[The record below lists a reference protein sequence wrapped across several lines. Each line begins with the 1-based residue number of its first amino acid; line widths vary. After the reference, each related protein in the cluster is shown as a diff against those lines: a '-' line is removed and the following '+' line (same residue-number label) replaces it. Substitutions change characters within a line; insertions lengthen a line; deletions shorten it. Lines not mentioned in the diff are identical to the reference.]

1 MKLGIIKTFTKIT
14 GRTGLKLQKHSPE
27 ILMAAGITGIV
38 VGTIMACRAT
48 RKLDNVIDEQ
58 HDEKIYVEDLYSEGE
73 IDHKEYQKNLAKVY
87 GMTALKVVK
96 LYAPAVTMEVAAIG
110 CVLGAH
116 GIMKKR
122 NVALMAAYKA
132 VEQSFNDY
140 RQRVIEEFGEEK
152 DYDLKH
158 GIQHEKVKVD
168 EDGKKVTK
176 TLNKADP
183 NNISQYARFF
193 DAASKEWQ
201 GIPEYDLMFL
211 KSQQN
216 YMNDLLHARGHVFL
230 NEVYD
235 ALGLERSRA
244 GAVVGWI
251 LTKDGDNYVDFGI
264 FDGDRPRTRAFVNG
278 TEENILLD
286 FNVDGVIY
294 DLIEEEDGFRR
305 DR

>member
-1 MKLGIIKTFTKIT
+1 MKLGIVKTFTKVA

-27 ILMAAGITGIV
+27 ILMAAGITGIIV
-38 VGTIMACRAT
+38 STVMACRAT
-48 RKLDNVIDEQ
+48 TKLDEVMEE
-58 HDEKIYVEDLYSEGE
+58 HEDAVDNIKSDAGLLENDYR
-73 IDHKEYQKNLAKVY
+73 KELAKTY
-87 GMTALKVVK
+87 ATTGLKIVK
-96 LYAPAVTMEVAAIG
+96 LYGPAVTLQIASIG
-110 CVLGAH
+110 CVLGSH

-216 YMNDLLHARGHVFL
+216 YINDLLHARGHVFL

-244 GAVVGWI
+244 GAIVGWI

-305 DR
+305 NR

>member
-1 MKLGIIKTFTKIT
+1 MKLGIVKTFTKIT

-38 VGTIMACRAT
+38 VGTVMACRAT

-58 HDEKIYVEDLYSEGE
+58 HDEKIYVEDLHSEGE

-87 GMTALKVVK
+87 VTTGLKIAK
-96 LYAPAVTMEVAAIG
+96 LYGPAVTLQIASIG

-116 GIMKKR
+116 GILKKR
-122 NVALMAAYKA
+122 NIALMAAYKA

-158 GIQHEKVKVD
+158 GIQHEKVKVE

-176 TLNKADP
+176 TLNTADP
-183 NNISQYARFF
+183 NTISQYARFF

>member
-1 MKLGIIKTFTKIT
+1 MKFEVMKSISKVA

-27 ILMAAGITGIV
+27 ILMAAGITGII
-38 VGTIMACRAT
+38 VGTVMACRAT
-48 RKLDNVIDEQ
+48 TKLDEVMEE
-58 HDEKIYVEDLYSEGE
+58 HEDNLE
-73 IDHKEYQKNLAKVY
+73 IVKGFAIEYEPSYYRKELAKTY
-87 GMTALKVVK
+87 ATTGLKIAK
-96 LYAPAVTMEVAAIG
+96 LYGPAVTLQIASIG

-116 GIMKKR
+116 GILKKR

-183 NNISQYARFF
+183 NGISQYARFF

-251 LTKDGDNYVDFGI
+251 MTKDGDNFVDFGI

-294 DLIEEEDGFRR
+294 DLIAEEDGFRR

>member
-1 MKLGIIKTFTKIT
+1 MKLGIVKTFTKVA

-27 ILMAAGITGIV
+27 ILMAAGITGIIV
-38 VGTIMACRAT
+38 STVMACRAT
-48 RKLDNVIDEQ
+48 TKLDEVMEE
-58 HDEKIYVEDLYSEGE
+58 HEDAVDDIKSDAGLLENDYR
-73 IDHKEYQKNLAKVY
+73 KELAKTY
-87 GMTALKVVK
+87 ATTGLKMVK
-96 LYAPAVTMEVAAIG
+96 LYGPAVTLQIASIG
-110 CVLGAH
+110 CILGSH
-116 GIMKKR
+116 GIMKKL

-168 EDGKKVTK
+168 EDGKKVIK

-201 GIPEYDLMFL
+201 GMPEYDLMFL

-251 LTKDGDNYVDFGI
+251 LTKDGDNFIDFGI

>member
-1 MKLGIIKTFTKIT
+1 MKLGIVKTFTKIT

-38 VGTIMACRAT
+38 VGTVMACRAT

-73 IDHKEYQKNLAKVY
+73 IDHKEYQKNLTKVY
-87 GMTALKVVK
+87 AKTGLKIAK
-96 LYAPAVTMEVAAIG
+96 LYGPAVTLQIASIG
-110 CVLGAH
+110 CILGSH

-168 EDGKKVTK
+168 EDGKKVIK

-183 NNISQYARFF
+183 NSISQYARFF

-251 LTKDGDNYVDFGI
+251 LTKDGDNFVDFGI

>member
-1 MKLGIIKTFTKIT
+1 MKLGIIKTFTKIA

-38 VGTIMACRAT
+38 VGTVMACRAT

-73 IDHKEYQKNLAKVY
+73 IDYKEYQKNLAKIYVTT
-87 GMTALKVVK
+87 GLKIAK
-96 LYAPAVTMEVAAIG
+96 LYGPTVTLQIASIG

-116 GIMKKR
+116 GIIKKR
-122 NVALMAAYKA
+122 NVGLMAAYKA

-140 RQRVIEEFGEEK
+140 RQKVIEEFGEEK

-183 NNISQYARFF
+183 NSISQYARFF
-193 DAASKEWQ
+193 DAASKEWH

-244 GAVVGWI
+244 GAVVGWV

>member
-1 MKLGIIKTFTKIT
+1 MNLGIVKTISKVA

-27 ILMAAGITGIV
+27 ILMAAGITGIIV
-38 VGTIMACRAT
+38 STVMACRAT
-48 RKLDNVIDEQ
+48 RKLDYVIDEQ
-58 HDEKIYVEDLYSEGE
+58 YEEKIYVEDLYSEGE
-73 IDHKEYQKNLAKVY
+73 IDHKAYQKNLAKVY
-87 GMTALKVVK
+87 AKTGLRIVK
-96 LYAPAVTMEVAAIG
+96 LYGPAVTLQIASIG

-116 GIMKKR
+116 GILKKR

-183 NNISQYARFF
+183 NSISQYARFF

-264 FDGDRPRTRAFVNG
+264 FDGDRPRTRAFVNK

>member
-1 MKLGIIKTFTKIT
+1 MKLGIVKTFTKVA
-14 GRTGLKLQKHSPE
+14 GRTGLKMQKHSPE
-27 ILMAAGITGIV
+27 ILMAAGITGIIV
-38 VGTIMACRAT
+38 STVMACRAT
-48 RKLDNVIDEQ
+48 TKLDEVMEEHEDAVDDIKRDAWLLENDERK
-58 HDEKIYVEDLYSEGE
+58 ELAKIYATTG
-73 IDHKEYQKNLAKVY
+73 
-87 GMTALKVVK
+87 LKIVK
-96 LYAPAVTMEVAAIG
+96 LYGPAVTLQIASIG

-116 GIMKKR
+116 GILKKR

-168 EDGKKVTK
+168 EDGKNVTK

-201 GIPEYDLMFL
+201 GIPEYDLIFL

-251 LTKDGDNYVDFGI
+251 LTKDGDNFVDFGI
-264 FDGDRPRTRAFVNG
+264 FDGDRPRTRSFVNE

-305 DR
+305 NR

>member
-1 MKLGIIKTFTKIT
+1 MRFEIVKTFTKVA

-27 ILMAAGITGIV
+27 ILMA
-38 VGTIMACRAT
+38 VGTVMACRAT

-73 IDHKEYQKNLAKVY
+73 IDHKEYQKNLTKVY
-87 GMTALKVVK
+87 VKTGLRIAK
-96 LYAPAVTMEVAAIG
+96 LYGPAVTLQIASIG
-110 CVLGAH
+110 CILGSH

-183 NNISQYARFF
+183 NTISQYARFF

-216 YMNDLLHARGHVFL
+216 YMNDLLRARGHVFL

>member
-1 MKLGIIKTFTKIT
+1 M
-14 GRTGLKLQKHSPE
+14 QKCSSE

-38 VGTIMACRAT
+38 VGTVMACRAT

-58 HDEKIYVEDLYSEGE
+58 HEEKIYVEDLYSEGE
-73 IDHKEYQKNLAKVY
+73 IDHKGYQKNLAKVY

-110 CVLGAH
+110 CILGSH

-168 EDGKKVTK
+168 EDGQKVTK
-176 TLNKADP
+176 TLNTADP
-183 NNISQYARFF
+183 NTISQYARFF

-251 LTKDGDNYVDFGI
+251 MTKDGDNFVDFGI

-294 DLIEEEDGFRR
+294 DLIEEEAGFRR
-305 DR
+305 NR

>member
-1 MKLGIIKTFTKIT
+1 MKLGIAKTITKVA
-14 GRTGLKLQKHSPE
+14 GRTGLKLQKRSPE
-27 ILMAAGITGIV
+27 ILMAVGITGIV
-38 VGTIMACRAT
+38 MGTVMACRAT
-48 RKLDNVIDEQ
+48 TKLDVVLEEHEELIDDVKTDAGLTEN
-58 HDEKIYVEDLYSEGE
+58 DYR
-73 IDHKEYQKNLAKVY
+73 KELAKTY
-87 GMTALKVVK
+87 AKTGLKIAK

-110 CVLGAH
+110 CILGSH

-251 LTKDGDNYVDFGI
+251 LTKDGDNFVDFGI

-305 DR
+305 NR

>member
-1 MKLGIIKTFTKIT
+1 MNLGIVKTFTKVA

-27 ILMAAGITGIV
+27 ILMAAGITGIIV
-38 VGTIMACRAT
+38 STVMACRAT
-48 RKLDNVIDEQ
+48 RKLDYVIDEK
-58 HDEKIYVEDLYSEGE
+58 HEEKIYVEDLYSEGE
-73 IDHKEYQKNLAKVY
+73 IDHKEYQKNLTKVY
-87 GMTALKVVK
+87 VKTGLRIAK
-96 LYAPAVTMEVAAIG
+96 LYGPAVTLQIASIG
-110 CVLGAH
+110 CILGSH

-176 TLNKADP
+176 ILNKADP
-183 NNISQYARFF
+183 NTISQYARFF

>member
-1 MKLGIIKTFTKIT
+1 MKLGIIKTFTKVA

-27 ILMAAGITGIV
+27 ILMAAGIAGIIV
-38 VGTIMACRAT
+38 STVIACRAT
-48 RKLDNVIDEQ
+48 TKLDEVMEEHEDAIDDIKRDAGLLEN
-58 HDEKIYVEDLYSEGE
+58 DYR
-73 IDHKEYQKNLAKVY
+73 KELAKVY
-87 GMTALKVVK
+87 VTTGLKIAK
-96 LYAPAVTMEVAAIG
+96 LYGPAVTLQIASIG
-110 CVLGAH
+110 CILGSH

-183 NNISQYARFF
+183 NTISQYARFF

-264 FDGDRPRTRAFVNG
+264 FDEDRPRTRAFVNG
-278 TEENILLD
+278 TEENVLLD

>member
-1 MKLGIIKTFTKIT
+1 MKLGIVKTFTKVA

-27 ILMAAGITGIV
+27 ILMVAGITGIV

-48 RKLDNVIDEQ
+48 RKLDEVMEEQ
-58 HDEKIYVEDLYSEGE
+58 QEEKIYVENLYSEGE
-73 IDHKEYQKNLAKVY
+73 IDNKEYQKNLAKVY

-116 GIMKKR
+116 GILKKR

-183 NNISQYARFF
+183 NSISQYARFF
-193 DAASKEWQ
+193 DASSEEYH
-201 GIPEYDLMFL
+201 GIPEYDLIFL
-211 KSQQN
+211 KAQQN
-216 YMNDLLHARGHVFL
+216 YANDLLHSRGHVFL

-235 ALGLERSRA
+235 ALGLDRTRA

-251 LTKDGDNYVDFGI
+251 LTKDGDNFIDFGI
-264 FDGDRPRTRAFVNG
+264 FDGDNPRTRAFVNG
-278 TEENILLD
+278 HEDCILLD

-305 DR
+305 NR

>member
-1 MKLGIIKTFTKIT
+1 MKLGIVKMFTKVT

-48 RKLDNVIDEQ
+48 TKLNDILEEHEESVNDIKKDAGL
-58 HDEKIYVEDLYSEGE
+58 VESDYK
-73 IDHKEYQKNLAKVY
+73 KELTMAYAS
-87 GMTALKVVK
+87 TALKVVK

-110 CVLGAH
+110 CILGSH

-183 NNISQYARFF
+183 NSISQYARFF

>member
-1 MKLGIIKTFTKIT
+1 MNLGIVKTFTKVA

-27 ILMAAGITGIV
+27 ILMAAGITGIIV
-38 VGTIMACRAT
+38 STVMACRAT
-48 RKLDNVIDEQ
+48 RKLDYVIDEQ
-58 HDEKIYVEDLYSEGE
+58 YEEKIYVEDLYSEGE
-73 IDHKEYQKNLAKVY
+73 IDHKVYQKNLAKVY
-87 GMTALKVVK
+87 AKTGLRIAK
-96 LYAPAVTMEVAAIG
+96 LYGPAVTLQIASIG
-110 CVLGAH
+110 CILGSH

-183 NNISQYARFF
+183 NSISQYARFF

>member
-1 MKLGIIKTFTKIT
+1 MKLGIVKTFTKVA

-48 RKLDNVIDEQ
+48 RKLDEIMEEQ
-58 HDEKIYVEDLYSEGE
+58 QEEKMYVEDLHSEGE
-73 IDHKEYQKNLAKVY
+73 IDHKEYQKNLTKIYAT
-87 GMTALKVVK
+87 TALKMVK
-96 LYAPAVTMEVAAIG
+96 LYAPAVTLQIASIG
-110 CVLGAH
+110 CILGSH

-183 NNISQYARFF
+183 NSISQYARFF
-193 DAASKEWQ
+193 DASSEEYQ
-201 GIPEYDLMFL
+201 GIPEYDLIFL
-211 KSQQN
+211 KAQQN
-216 YMNDLLHARGHVFL
+216 YANDLLHSRGHVFL

-235 ALGLERSRA
+235 ALGLDRTRA

-251 LTKDGDNYVDFGI
+251 LTKDGDNFIDFGI
-264 FDGDRPRTRAFVNG
+264 FDGDNPRTRAFVNG
-278 TEENILLD
+278 HEDCILLD

-294 DLIEEEDGFRR
+294 DLIEEEDGFRCNR
-305 DR
+305 

>member
-1 MKLGIIKTFTKIT
+1 MKLGIIKTFTKVA

-27 ILMAAGITGIV
+27 ILMAAGIAGIIV
-38 VGTIMACRAT
+38 STIIACRAT
-48 RKLDNVIDEQ
+48 TKLDEVMEEHEDAIDDIKRDAGLLEN
-58 HDEKIYVEDLYSEGE
+58 DYR
-73 IDHKEYQKNLAKVY
+73 KELAKVY
-87 GMTALKVVK
+87 VTTGLKIAK
-96 LYAPAVTMEVAAIG
+96 LYGPAVTLQIASIG
-110 CVLGAH
+110 CILGSH

-183 NNISQYARFF
+183 NTISQYARFF

-264 FDGDRPRTRAFVNG
+264 FDEDRPRTRAFVNG
-278 TEENILLD
+278 TEENVLLD

>member
-1 MKLGIIKTFTKIT
+1 MRFEIVKTFTKIA

-27 ILMAAGITGIV
+27 ILMAAGITGIIMSTV
-38 VGTIMACRAT
+38 MACHAT
-48 RKLDNVIDEQ
+48 TKLDEVMEEHEDAVDDIKSDAWLLENDDRKELA
-58 HDEKIYVEDLYSEGE
+58 KIYATTG
-73 IDHKEYQKNLAKVY
+73 
-87 GMTALKVVK
+87 LKIVK
-96 LYAPAVTMEVAAIG
+96 LYGPAVTLQIASIG

-116 GIMKKR
+116 GILKKR

-251 LTKDGDNYVDFGI
+251 LTKDGDNFVDFGI

-305 DR
+305 NR

>member
-1 MKLGIIKTFTKIT
+1 MKLGIVKTFTKVA

-38 VGTIMACRAT
+38 VGTVMACRAT
-48 RKLDNVIDEQ
+48 TKLDEVMEE
-58 HDEKIYVEDLYSEGE
+58 HEDAVDDIKRDAGLMENDYR
-73 IDHKEYQKNLAKVY
+73 KELAKTY
-87 GMTALKVVK
+87 ATTGLKIAK
-96 LYAPAVTMEVAAIG
+96 LYGPAVTLQIASIG

-116 GIMKKR
+116 GILKKR

-158 GIQHEKVKVD
+158 GIRHEKVKVD

-183 NNISQYARFF
+183 NSISQYARFF

>member
-1 MKLGIIKTFTKIT
+1 MKLGIIKTFTKVA

-27 ILMAAGITGIV
+27 ILMAAGITGIIV
-38 VGTIMACRAT
+38 STVMACRAT
-48 RKLDNVIDEQ
+48 TKLDEVMEEHENAVDDIKRDAGLMEN
-58 HDEKIYVEDLYSEGE
+58 DYR
-73 IDHKEYQKNLAKVY
+73 KELAKTY
-87 GMTALKVVK
+87 ATTGLKIVK
-96 LYAPAVTMEVAAIG
+96 LYGPAVTLQIASIG
-110 CVLGAH
+110 CVLGSH

-183 NNISQYARFF
+183 NSISQYARFF
-193 DAASKEWQ
+193 DASSKEYQ
-201 GIPEYDLMFL
+201 GIPEYDLIFL
-211 KSQQN
+211 KAQQN
-216 YMNDLLHARGHVFL
+216 YANDLLHSRGHVFL

-235 ALGLERSRA
+235 ALGLDRTRA

-251 LTKDGDNYVDFGI
+251 LTKDGDNFIDFGI
-264 FDGDRPRTRAFVNG
+264 FDGDSPRARAFVNG
-278 TEENILLD
+278 HEDCILLD

>member
-1 MKLGIIKTFTKIT
+1 MKLGIVKTFTKVA

-27 ILMAAGITGIV
+27 ILMAAGITGIIV
-38 VGTIMACRAT
+38 STVMACRAT
-48 RKLDNVIDEQ
+48 TKLDEVMEEHEEAVDDIKSDAGLLEND
-58 HDEKIYVEDLYSEGE
+58 YR
-73 IDHKEYQKNLAKVY
+73 KELAKTY
-87 GMTALKVVK
+87 ATTGLKIVK
-96 LYAPAVTMEVAAIG
+96 LYGPAVTLQIASIG

-116 GIMKKR
+116 GILKKR

-168 EDGKKVTK
+168 EDGKKITK

-183 NNISQYARFF
+183 NSISQYARFF

-251 LTKDGDNYVDFGI
+251 LTKDGDNFVDFGI

-305 DR
+305 NR

>member
-1 MKLGIIKTFTKIT
+1 MKLEIVKTFTKIT

-48 RKLDNVIDEQ
+48 RKLDEVMEEHENAVDDIKRDAGLMEN
-58 HDEKIYVEDLYSEGE
+58 DYR
-73 IDHKEYQKNLAKVY
+73 KELAKTY
-87 GMTALKVVK
+87 ATTGLKIVK
-96 LYAPAVTMEVAAIG
+96 LYGPAVTLQIASIG
-110 CVLGAH
+110 CILGSH

-168 EDGKKVTK
+168 EDGKKVAK

-183 NNISQYARFF
+183 NSISQYARFF

-251 LTKDGDNYVDFGI
+251 MTKDGDNYVDFGI

-294 DLIEEEDGFRR
+294 DLIEEENGFRR

>member
-1 MKLGIIKTFTKIT
+1 MKLGIVKTFTKVA

-27 ILMAAGITGIV
+27 ILMAAGITGIIV
-38 VGTIMACRAT
+38 STVMACRAT
-48 RKLDNVIDEQ
+48 TKLDGVMEE
-58 HDEKIYVEDLYSEGE
+58 HEDAVDDIKSDAGLLENDYR
-73 IDHKEYQKNLAKVY
+73 KELAKTY
-87 GMTALKVVK
+87 ATTGLKIAK
-96 LYAPAVTMEVAAIG
+96 LYGPAVTLQIASIG

-116 GIMKKR
+116 GILKKR

-251 LTKDGDNYVDFGI
+251 LTKDGDNFVDFGI

-305 DR
+305 NR

>member
-1 MKLGIIKTFTKIT
+1 MKLGIVKTFTKVA

-27 ILMAAGITGIV
+27 ILIAAGITGIV

-48 RKLDNVIDEQ
+48 RKLDEVMEEQ
-58 HDEKIYVEDLYSEGE
+58 QKEKTYLEDFYWEGE

-87 GMTALKVVK
+87 VTTGLKIAK

-244 GAVVGWI
+244 GAVVGWV

>member
-1 MKLGIIKTFTKIT
+1 MKLELMKTISKVA

-38 VGTIMACRAT
+38 VGTVMACRAT
-48 RKLDNVIDEQ
+48 RKLDEVMEEQ

-110 CVLGAH
+110 CILGSH

-176 TLNKADP
+176 ILNTADP
-183 NNISQYARFF
+183 NSISQYARFF
-193 DAASKEWQ
+193 DASSNEWQ
-201 GIPEYDLMFL
+201 GIPEYDLIFL
-211 KSQQN
+211 KAQQN
-216 YMNDLLHARGHVFL
+216 YANDLLHSRGHVFL

-235 ALGLERSRA
+235 SLGLDHTSA
-244 GAVVGWI
+244 GSVVGWI
-251 LTKDGDNYVDFGI
+251 LSKDGDNFIDFGI
-264 FDGDRPRTRAFVNG
+264 FNGDNPRTRAFVNG
-278 TEENILLD
+278 NEDCILLD

>member
-1 MKLGIIKTFTKIT
+1 MKLGIVKTFTKIT

-48 RKLDNVIDEQ
+48 TKLNDILEEHEESVNDIKKDAGL
-58 HDEKIYVEDLYSEGE
+58 VESDYK
-73 IDHKEYQKNLAKVY
+73 KELTMAYAS
-87 GMTALKVVK
+87 TALKVVK

-110 CVLGAH
+110 CILGSH

-294 DLIEEEDGFRR
+294 DLIEEENGFRR